1 MIIPLNKLLSFN
13 GNKYIFTRA
22 AMEAVDKLDYI
33 MGDIEGEDNWKTVPN
48 ILELFLNEKLKY
60 KLGSGKKEIVE
71 EKEVENVVA
80 DES

>member
-33 MGDIEGEDNWKTVPN
+33 MSDIEGEDNWKTVPN
-48 ILELFLNEKLKY
+48 ILEIFLNGKLKY
-60 KLGSGKKEIVE
+60 QLGTAKKKIE
-71 EKEVENVVA
+71 EDVA
-80 DES
+80 EES

>member
-1 MIIPLNKLLSFN
+1 MIIPLNKLMSFN

-48 ILELFLNEKLKY
+48 ILEMFLNEKLKY
-60 KLGSGKKEIVE
+60 QLGT
-71 EKEVENVVA
+71 EVKRIQEDVA
-80 DES
+80 GES

>member
-1 MIIPLNKLLSFN
+1 MIIPLNKLMSFN

-48 ILELFLNEKLKY
+48 ILEMFLNEKLKY
-60 KLGSGKKEIVE
+60 QLGT
-71 EKEVENVVA
+71 EVKRIQEDVA
-80 DES
+80 GE

>member
-1 MIIPLNKLLSFN
+1 MIIPLNKLMSFN

-48 ILELFLNEKLKY
+48 ILEMFLNEKLKY
-60 KLGSGKKEIVE
+60 QLGTEVKSIE
-71 EKEVENVVA
+71 EDVA
-80 DES
+80 GES

>member
-1 MIIPLNKLLSFN
+1 MSFN

-48 ILELFLNEKLKY
+48 ILEMFLNEKLKY
-60 KLGSGKKEIVE
+60 QLGTEVKSIE
-71 EKEVENVVA
+71 EDVA
-80 DES
+80 GES